1 MNMTSPKNFHS
12 RRYSDQEYVFQ
23 GNIDL
28 DDFNEL
34 MGTEIEKDMA
44 DTLGGLMYGL
54 MAVCRWAVQV
64 ELDGVQLTVEH
75 VIGRRIHKVRAKKV
89 EQHQTEETDEE

>member
-1 MNMTSPKNFHS
+1 MNMTSRKNYRL
-12 RRYSDQEYVFQ
+12 RRSSDDEYVFQ

-28 DDFNEL
+28 DDFNEI

-54 MAVCRWAVQV
+54 MGKVPVGGEQV
-64 ELDGVQLTVEH
+64 ELDGVQLTVEQ
-75 VIGRRIHKVRAKKV
+75 VIGSRIHKVRAKKI
-89 EQHQTEETDEE
+89 EQPRDRGNK